1 MASSTKT
8 ARLLLLL
15 QIALFVA
22 SAVIMSGGS
31 LCHGARDGIGYAP
44 LHPNRPVC
52 GERCPQPSYPYGP
65 RLPYPY
71 GRPGRGG
78 IPYHGTPAQPP
89 NGEIPRP

>member
-1 MASSTKT
+1 MASSAKT

-31 LCHGARDGIGYAP
+31 VCHGARDGYGGF
-44 LHPNRPVC
+44 HPDLPAC
-52 GERCPQPSYPYGP
+52 IGERCPVRPGYPYGH
-65 RLPYPY
+65 RLPNPY